1 MQHFKFVIWRFAE
14 FVFWCHEQFNYFEI
28 LYSFNFSA
36 DSWQPV
42 NITYDNPEKYSGL
55 HIEGWPPGK
64 DRQMPNYIKPDQD
77 TFSLRPSKAHFKGCE
92 ILVIVHSAIDSFSM
106 RRGLRDTW
114 IQFVTQK
121 RVANV
126 SVIFLIGNMATPVV
140 EFSREGYKIRNFFA

>member
-1 MQHFKFVIWRFAE
+1 
-14 FVFWCHEQFNYFEI
+14 
-28 LYSFNFSA
+28 
-36 DSWQPV
+36 
-42 NITYDNPEKYSGL
+42 
-55 HIEGWPPGK
+55 
-64 DRQMPNYIKPDQD
+64 MPNYIKPDQN
-77 TFSLRPSKAHFKGCE
+77 TFLLRPSKAHFKGCE

-140 EFSREGYKIRNFFA
+140 EFSREGYKISKAFGYHRKAEGQRHKWLCKTHSWAKFKILLVRKPGRKFNYLMAKFQGSDFSF

>member
-1 MQHFKFVIWRFAE
+1 
-14 FVFWCHEQFNYFEI
+14 
-28 LYSFNFSA
+28 
-36 DSWQPV
+36 
-42 NITYDNPEKYSGL
+42 
-55 HIEGWPPGK
+55 
-64 DRQMPNYIKPDQD
+64 MPNYIKPDQNS
-77 TFSLRPSKAHFKGCE
+77 FLLRPSKAHFKGCE

-140 EFSREGYKIRNFFA
+140 EFSREGYKIRKVFAIDQYTYLKEIIEFHELAQLLSSF